1 MAKHVAAV
9 FLLASGVVAFGLPA
23 RASMMDF
30 MIRKYCLAAV
40 NDEVKA
46 SGKPAPAGMADYT
59 CDCVVQEMK
68 NRKTQEQAKA
78 TCKARTAKKY
88 NL

>member
-1 MAKHVAAV
+1 MLTRFAA
-9 FLLASGVVAFGLPA
+9 LALVAFGSVMPA
-23 RASMMDF
+23 QANMMDF

-40 NDEVKA
+40 NDDVKA
-46 SGKPAPAGMADYT
+46 SGKPAPEGMADYT

-68 NRKTQEQAKA
+68 NRKTQEQAK
-78 TCKARTAKKY
+78 TICKDRTTKKY

>member
-1 MAKHVAAV
+1 MLTRLAA
-9 FLLASGVVAFGLPA
+9 LALVAFGSLMPA
-23 RASMMDF
+23 QANMMDF

-40 NDEVKA
+40 NDDVKA
-46 SGKPAPAGMADYT
+46 SGKPAPEGMADYT

-68 NRKTQEQAKA
+68 NRKTQEQAKTICKDA
-78 TCKARTAKKY
+78 TTKKY

>member
-1 MAKHVAAV
+1 MLIRTASLAA
-9 FLLASGVVAFGLPA
+9 LAFGALVAQLPA
-23 RASMMDF
+23 EANMMDF

-59 CDCVVQEMK
+59 CDCVVQQMK
-68 NRKTQEQAKA
+68 SGSSQEQAKN

>member
-1 MAKHVAAV
+1 MLKRAAA
-9 FLLASGVVAFGLPA
+9 LLILATGVMPA
-23 RASMMDF
+23 GVPAQANMMDF

-40 NDEVKA
+40 DQEVKA

>member
-1 MAKHVAAV
+1 MLIRSAA
-9 FLLASGVVAFGLPA
+9 LAVLAIGAALPSQA
-23 RASMMDF
+23 NMMDF

-68 NRKTQEQAKA
+68 NRKSQEQAKA
-78 TCKARTAKKY
+78 TCKARTAEKY

>member
-1 MAKHVAAV
+1 MLIRAAALV
-9 FLLASGVVAFGLPA
+9 FLALGALASELPA
-23 RASMMDF
+23 EANMMDF

-59 CDCVVQEMK
+59 CDCVVQQMK
-68 NRKTQEQAKA
+68 SGSSQEQAKN

-88 NL
+88 KL

>member
-1 MAKHVAAV
+1 MLIRSAALT
-9 FLLASGVVAFGLPA
+9 LLAIGAALPA
-23 RASMMDF
+23 QANMMDF

-68 NRKTQEQAKA
+68 NRKTQEQAK
-78 TCKARTAKKY
+78 TICKARTAEKY

>member
-1 MAKHVAAV
+1 MLIRSAALV
-9 FLLASGVVAFGLPA
+9 LLAIGAALPA
-23 RASMMDF
+23 QANMMDF
-30 MIRKYCLAAV
+30 FIRKYCLAAV

-59 CDCVVQEMK
+59 CDCVVQEMN